1 MSRPLMIALTAA
13 SLLSGCYSNTWE
25 IAITGHVFE
34 DAGGG
39 VLLPMGGERV
49 SMCWNIATHVDV
61 TDRRAEALT
70 GCQTAA
76 LSSEGVFDTALYGI
90 GGAFVESMA
99 VDLAIGEQIVP
110 GDLISRYVF
119 EVNCESTYTYADEDS
134 YVVVTEDPC
143 QNDLYEAVSY
153 NFIFP
158 AGSGLEADP
167 G

>member
-1 MSRPLMIALTAA
+1 MLRSVMVALLAT

-34 DAGGG
+34 DAGDG
-39 VLLPMGGERV
+39 VLIPMDGERV
-49 SMCWNIATHVDV
+49 SMCWDIATHVEV
-61 TDRRAEALT
+61 TERRSEALT

-99 VDLAIGEQIVP
+99 VDLTLGEHTVP

-119 EVNCESTYTYADEDS
+119 EINCESTYTYADEDS
-134 YVVVTEDPC
+134 YVMVTEDPC
-143 QNDLYEAVSY
+143 HNDLYESVSY

-158 AGSGLEADP
+158 AGSGGQSP
-167 G
+167 PR